1 LSATIEKARILIVED
16 EAITSQEISVTLE
29 NMGYAIV
36 DTAETAE
43 DAIEKAE
50 KLTPDIILMDI
61 QLEGK
66 MDGIEAAQV
75 IKERFDIPVVFLTA
89 YTDEKNV
96 ERAKLTHPYGY
107 LIKPI
112 QDRDLKITIEM
123 ALYVSKVDAL
133 RQQAQN
139 ELKVEKDFI
148 NAALNTQI
156 DTFFVFD
163 PQERKAIR
171 WNKAFKD
178 TSGYNDDE
186 IRSIKAP
193 DSYYSQNDLKK
204 AADMTEIILKEGLA
218 SIEMNLITKDGR
230 KVLTE
235 YNASLIMDSNGK
247 PKYIVATGR
256 DITERRQAEE
266 NTIKQRNFLNNVL
279 ESLTHPFY
287 VIDANDHSIVTA
299 NSAAN
304 RKGVITNQTC
314 YELTHGRQEPCDG
327 KEHVCPLE
335 TVKCT
340 KKPVTVEHLHYD
352 GEGNLLNEEVHGF
365 PIFDNNGDVIQ
376 MIEYSLD
383 ITDRK
388 KAEKR
393 VKDYQERLHFHSEHS
408 PLAVVEWDSN
418 FIVTRWAGEA
428 QKIFGWSP
436 EETVGRPIMDLN
448 LIYEEDIPV
457 VEKTMTQL
465 TDGTNKH
472 VISSNRN
479 VTKEGEIIY
488 CEWYSSVLVDDQK
501 NMVSVMSQV
510 LDITDRKQMEEKLI
524 LAKLEAESANHAKSE
539 FLANMSHELRT
550 PLNSIIGFSQVL
562 ERQISKTLNE
572 KQVDYFNNIKNSG
585 NHLLEMVNDILDL
598 SKIEAGKIEIIQ
610 ILFDLGS
617 MLERSTSIIK
627 EMAFK
632 KSVQIE
638 TSIQADFGW
647 LNGDETRI
655 KQVIFNLLSNAM
667 KFTESGNRIG
677 IDADIEKDNF
687 IITVWDEGIGILEEN
702 LDKIFDPFEQGIAGK
717 ASLEKGTGLGL
728 AISKRLIE
736 LHQGTISVISK
747 VGEGSRFTIILPG
760 RIEGGEQVRREDVS
774 QPSQITSDLAK
785 DAKILVTEDNK
796 TNRELIKAALDDYQ
810 LDFAETGEDAVTM
823 VLKKEYDLILMDI
836 QLPEIDGTEA
846 MKQIRRNSTI
856 HIPIIA
862 LTAFAMKGD
871 EDKYLDAGFDDYI
884 SKPINIE
891 ILLKKIQDILN

>member
-1 LSATIEKARILIVED
+1 MSATIEKARILIVED